1 MRRLLRQPPIAGNVL
16 SAGRSQG
23 SPTAA
28 RRAER
33 ALDTGPP
40 RAIPAKPNGTRSAT
54 SAGHFLRNPR
64 VFLLLLISFSFLFL
78 SAPAE
83 AKKLKIVT
91 TLSDFASLATTIGGE
106 RVEAE
111 SLARGYQDPHFVEP
125 KPSFILKLHGADL
138 LIVAGL
144 ELELGYLPPLLDQ
157 ARNEKIR
164 PTGAGYLDASVG
176 CEILEKPTAAVT
188 RAMGDVHPYG
198 NPHFWL
204 DPRNGRVVARAIA
217 AKLTALDPAGGDVFQ
232 KNLAA
237 FEGRLAEAES
247 RWRERLGPYA
257 GTKVV
262 TYHASW
268 PNFAKYFK
276 LDVVGYL
283 EPKPGIPPT
292 PRHKLEIINL
302 MRAQKVPLILMEV
315 YFDRKDPDF
324 VAGKTGAEVVMM
336 PPSVGGDPAAKD
348 YISLFDLNVDK
359 IAAALA
365 KKK

>member
-1 MRRLLRQPPIAGNVL
+1 MKTENEDLLRRVNALAAAWPQLASDAL
-16 SAGRSQG
+16 SNR
-23 SPTAA
+23 
-28 RRAER
+28 
-33 ALDTGPP
+33 
-40 RAIPAKPNGTRSAT
+40 I
-54 SAGHFLRNPR
+54 GHFLRNLS
-64 VFLLLLISFSFLFL
+64 VLLFL
-78 SAPAE
+78 ILLFGSAGAAQ
-83 AKKLKIVT
+83 AKKLKVVT
-91 TLSDFASLATTIGGE
+91 TLSDFSSLATTIGGE

-125 KPSFILKLHGADL
+125 KPSFILKLHEADL

-144 ELELGYLPPLLDQ
+144 ELEIGYLPPLLDQ

-164 PTGAGYLDASVG
+164 PTGGGYLDASVG

-204 DPRNGRVVARAIA
+204 DPQNGRVVARAIA
-217 AKLTALDPAGGDVFQ
+217 AKLAALDPGGRDVFQ

-237 FEGRLAEAES
+237 FEGRLAEAEK
-247 RWRERLGPYA
+247 RWQEKVGEYA

-276 LDVVGYL
+276 LDVVGFL

-292 PRHKLEIINL
+292 PQHKLAIINL

-348 YISLFDLNVDK
+348 YISLFDINVDR